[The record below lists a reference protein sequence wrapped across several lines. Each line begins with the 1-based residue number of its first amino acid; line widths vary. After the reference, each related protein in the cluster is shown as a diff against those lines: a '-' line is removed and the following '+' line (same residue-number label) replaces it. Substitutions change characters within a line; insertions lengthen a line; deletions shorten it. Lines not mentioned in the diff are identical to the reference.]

1 MGWRRSDLEDEP
13 ASSRTRRGIL
23 TAASLCLC
31 ALLIDSCAGSAVQP
45 YLGEAARTETL
56 YVIDGGWHT
65 EIALGVDAISGPL
78 RSLREARHGATFLVF
93 GWGQRDYYM
102 AKDPDLG
109 DLLRAAIAGPA
120 VMLVIPLAVTPAE
133 AYGASQALAVHASP
147 EGLAHLSQYLWD
159 DLKKEPGEAAPR
171 AIADG
176 PYPGSAFYP
185 STRTYAITHTCNTW
199 TAEALHTAG
208 LPVNATGVVFAD
220 QVLEQLRHL
229 GRTGGS

>member
-1 MGWRRSDLEDEP
+1 M
-13 ASSRTRRGIL
+13 
-23 TAASLCLC
+23 
-31 ALLIDSCAGSAVQP
+31 QP
-45 YLGEAARTETL
+45 YSGEVPRTETL

-65 EIALGVDAISGPL
+65 EIALSVDAISGPL
-78 RSLREARHGATFLVF
+78 RSLREAQHGATFLVF

-120 VMLVIPLAVTPAE
+120 VMLVIPLTATPAQ
-133 AYGASQALAVHASP
+133 AYGAPHAFTVHASP
-147 EGLAHLSQYLWD
+147 EGLARLSEYLWD
-159 DLKKEPGEAAPR
+159 DLQKEPGETSPR
-171 AIADG
+171 AVADG

-199 TAEALHTAG
+199 TAEALRAAG
-208 LPVNATGVVFAD
+208 VPVNATGVVFAD

-229 GRTGGS
+229 DHAGGS